1 MQRLLMIFW
10 YVAIVVSSIGFLWAV
25 FHNFTDVSMS
35 LVIVNIVLSLVC
47 WRFAARRAKRR
58 RAWQAYL
65 QRFR

>member
-25 FHNFTDVSMS
+25 FHNFMDVSMS

-47 WRFAARRAKRR
+47 WRVAVRRARRR